1 MPYTFANPT
10 GQCEACFDW
19 RELSSVTIYMLA
31 RLTYSYWGGDYRYCS
46 GALVDV
52 VHPLLLVAMPCMVCT
67 SECYVRSL
75 CPAHLQSSC
84 SNVETMQWHL
94 FSLLWANRLAWFPC
108 PQLWFRRNLSSP
120 LPLCLWIRR
129 HPLLYDKWEATD
141 RRRLYR
147 YIIILSHTLS
157 SKKSF
162 QIVLVWLHR

>member
-31 RLTYSYWGGDYRYCS
+31 RLTYSYLGGDYRYCS
-46 GALVDV
+46 GAVVGVVHPLLLVAM

-84 SNVETMQWHL
+84 SNVETMQ
-94 FSLLWANRLAWFPC
+94 
-108 PQLWFRRNLSSP
+108 
-120 LPLCLWIRR
+120 
-129 HPLLYDKWEATD
+129 
-141 RRRLYR
+141 
-147 YIIILSHTLS
+147 
-157 SKKSF
+157 
-162 QIVLVWLHR
+162 